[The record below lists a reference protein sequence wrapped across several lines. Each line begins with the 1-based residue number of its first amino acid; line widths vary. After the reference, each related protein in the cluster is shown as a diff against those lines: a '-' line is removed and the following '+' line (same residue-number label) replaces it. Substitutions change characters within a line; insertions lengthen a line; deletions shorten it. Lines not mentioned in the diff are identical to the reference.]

1 MEQYMTVTL
10 TPLMSKRLIARGIA
24 AMPAVKRAF
33 SEGKIIISA
42 GSTTAYL
49 YAELTGSLPERE
61 IACGIIAEK
70 GFCIGKGMTDYLSAQ
85 GRAKYWFFQK
95 GEIIP
100 SDDLIA
106 DLADFNDDDI
116 FIKGANA
123 IDARGYAGIL
133 LGNPNSGG
141 LVGQAIGQIMAQ
153 GITFI
158 VPAGLEKMVQGSIV
172 ENARRMGI
180 AKLRESA
187 GMPVGLLPVSGQV
200 FTEIDA
206 FRVLTGADASHCAS
220 GGVAGA
226 EGSVALLLSGTDKQL
241 AEAGNIYR
249 SIVEKG
255 QRDTIN
261 IQPSQCAEHKWA
273 SCITKNMFYRSNVKR
288 GL

>member
-1 MEQYMTVTL
+1 MEQYMTITL
-10 TPLMSKRLIARGIA
+10 TPLMSKRLIARGIV
-24 AMPAVKRAF
+24 AMPAVKQAY
-33 SEGKIIISA
+33 SEGKIIVSA

-49 YAELTGSLPERE
+49 YAELTGTLPETE
-61 IACGIIAEK
+61 VACGIIAEK

-85 GRAKYWFFQK
+85 GRAKYWFFQR

-100 SDDLIA
+100 SDDLMA
-106 DLADFNDDDI
+106 DLEGFGADDI

-123 IDARGYAGIL
+123 IDIHGYAGIL

-141 LVGQAIGQIMAQ
+141 TVGQAIGQIMAQ
-153 GITFI
+153 GISFI

-180 AKLRESA
+180 AKLRQSA
-187 GMPVGLLPVSGQV
+187 GMPVGLLPVSGQI

-206 FRVLTGADASHCAS
+206 FRVLTGADAFHCAS

-226 EGSVALLLSGTDKQL
+226 EGSVALLVSGTEEQL
-241 AEAGNIYR
+241 VAAGDIYK
-249 SIVEKG
+249 SIVETG
-255 QRDTIN
+255 QTDAIN
-261 IQPSQCAEHKWA
+261 IQPSLCAEHKWA
-273 SCITKNMFYRSNVKR
+273 SCIKKNMFYRNNVKR